1 MNYII
6 LFKTNNIVTIIN
18 IRPNPRY
25 PPDST
30 HSDTP
35 ANNTRIDRT
44 FQARTL
50 RHSQVNSRDLRF
62 RERCCGDAS
71 KGSLFECSHLHS
83 RMNKLLQ
90 FCIDGCSFVHPR
102 FSPKTPAR
110 ALLGRHPNT
119 TRTPVRQI
127 HTRG

>member
-1 MNYII
+1 MKNQ
-6 LFKTNNIVTIIN
+6 TNNIVTIIN

-35 ANNTRIDRT
+35 ANNTRINRT

-83 RMNKLLQ
+83 RMNNCYSSVLMGARSCTRD
-90 FCIDGCSFVHPR
+90 FAEITVVR
-102 FSPKTPAR
+102 KTSE
-110 ALLGRHPNT
+110 
-119 TRTPVRQI
+119 
-127 HTRG
+127 